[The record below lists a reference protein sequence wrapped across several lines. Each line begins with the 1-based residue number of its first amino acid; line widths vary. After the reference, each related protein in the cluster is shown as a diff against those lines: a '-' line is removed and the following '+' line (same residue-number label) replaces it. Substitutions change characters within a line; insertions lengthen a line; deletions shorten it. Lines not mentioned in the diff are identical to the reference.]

1 MNKADFNDYFD
12 RMFDTSN
19 QKRFEAWFSD
29 LAACVWGNDF
39 EPIKAGG
46 QHGDKKS
53 DGRRISTETVFQCYA
68 PESQSTFAAKAVA
81 KIQDSFPDVLVYWPN
96 LKEWVFVHNNSE
108 GITASVSD
116 ALETLRSDYP
126 KITIST
132 ASRRFLKDELHDYLT
147 MSQMLDVYP
156 SARLDFK
163 EVGMEN
169 VRPLL
174 RRIIQE
180 KSTTF
185 DPNDFGDIP
194 SEAKL
199 DYNSLS
205 PDAKFDIKRARP
217 NMGIVDRYIDG
228 MSNPA
233 NASVLQTRMRSKYKE
248 LRDFG
253 YEADETLGKLL
264 SYVRGEE
271 DEPKVTAAAYVILAY
286 YFDACDI
293 FENVPEDEAC

>member
-1 MNKADFNDYFD
+1 MHRSDFNDYFD

-19 QKRFEAWFSD
+19 QKKFEAWFAD
-29 LAACVWGNDF
+29 LAAGVWGNDF

-46 QHGDKKS
+46 PHGDKKS
-53 DGRRISTETVFQCYA
+53 DGRRVSTETVFQCYA
-68 PESQSTFAAKAVA
+68 PESTSAFAKNGPAKVS
-81 KIQDSFPDVLVYWPN
+81 KSFDGILDYWPS
-96 LKEWVFVHNNSE
+96 LSEWVFVHNNAD
-108 GITASVSD
+108 GITTKISD
-116 ALETLRSDYP
+116 AIEELRANNP
-126 KITIST
+126 NIKIST
-132 ASRRFLKDELHDYLT
+132 ASRRFLKDELHDHLT

-163 EVGMEN
+163 DVGMEQ

-174 RRIIQE
+174 KRIIQE
-180 KSTTF
+180 KTTSY

-194 SEAKL
+194 NEAKL

-217 NMGIVDRYIDG
+217 NIGIVDRFIAG

-233 NASVLQTRMRSKYKE
+233 NASTIQSKIRSKYDE

-253 YEADETLGKLL
+253 YESDEILGKLL
-264 SYVRGEE
+264 AYVRGE
-271 DEPKVTAAAYVILAY
+271 DEPKAGAAAYVILAY

-293 FENVPEDEAC
+293 FENVPEDAPC